1 MNAAAH
7 GRGTQPGTGPR
18 SATAVAPGKI
28 NAYFAVGPLRED
40 GYHDVASL
48 YLALN
53 LYERVT
59 ATPAEDGEFVA
70 ELSEAS
76 SIEVDPEAWPSGDGN
91 LAVKAARLLAE
102 HTGVS
107 EGVRFVIEKHVPI
120 AGGMGGGSADAAAA
134 LVACDS
140 LWGTGLTREE
150 LGRLAERLGADVPFA
165 LRGGA
170 AVGLGVGERLSP
182 LLHAEPS
189 WWVLLP
195 ASYGLSTPRVYGRL
209 DELRGEAAA
218 RAVPRPDGVPV
229 ALVQGLRDGD
239 EFAIA
244 RGLHNDLQAAA
255 ISLAP
260 ELSQVFH
267 AAGEAGALG
276 KLVSGSGPTVAVF
289 AGRDPELARAI
300 AVQLGDELEVRTIVA
315 SGPARGAHIVR

>member
-1 MNAAAH
+1 MNPAPPA
-7 GRGTQPGTGPR
+7 GETR

-28 NAYFAVGPLRED
+28 NVHFAVGPLRDD

-53 LYERVT
+53 LHERVT
-59 ATPAEDGEFVA
+59 ALAAPEGEFVA

-76 SIEVDPEAWPSGDGN
+76 SIEVDPEAWPSGEAN
-91 LAVKAARLLAE
+91 LAVKAAKLLAE

-107 EGVRFVIEKHVPI
+107 EGARFVIEKHVPI

-165 LRGGA
+165 LSGGA

-182 LLHAEPS
+182 LLHAEPT

-209 DELRGEAAA
+209 DELRGEHSA
-218 RAVPRPDGVPV
+218 RTVPLPQGVP
-229 ALVQGLRDGD
+229 ASLVQGLRDGD
-239 EFAIA
+239 ELAIA
-244 RGLHNDLQAAA
+244 GGLHNDLQAAA
-255 ISLAP
+255 LSLAP
-260 ELSQVFH
+260 ELSQVFQA
-267 AAGEAGALG
+267 AAGAGALG

-289 AGRDPELARAI
+289 AGRDPQLARSI
-300 AVQLGDELEVRTIVA
+300 ALQLSDELEVRAIVA